1 MKRVLAVG
9 AICAPLLTFAAIRA
23 ITPVPQ
29 DSDPKSNWMK
39 RHQAKL
45 EAIAKGDV
53 GKVVFIGDTM
63 THLWERPFPMPEW
76 KQWFAEGKYK
86 ALNLGFSGDRTEHV
100 LWRLDHGELDG
111 YEAKAVVL
119 TIGTE
124 NAGRFPFEKE
134 PPEDTILAIRE
145 ILRKIAEKQPKAVTL
160 LLPIFPRGAG
170 PDDPV
175 RRRNDVVNKE
185 LRHFADGKKVVWLD
199 FTDQLLYAD
208 GTLPIELMPDLL
220 NFGGCNSNDFG
231 GGGFNIWASAI
242 IPWLDRI
249 LDRASDDAA
258 VLPNLYASRATPAMF
273 HNAQPRCAQPDTRF
287 HTYSGSR
294 GADWWG
300 RRLLEK
306 RNQIAD
312 SKGEF
317 DVVMMGDSITHF
329 WENHGGDVYTA
340 LTNRYRTLNLGYG
353 GDNTRHLVWRATN
366 GELEGYKAKAFVLMI
381 GTNNHWDKPPEIAAA
396 IRRVLDLIAA
406 KHPEAKTILLPI
418 FPRNLLFKNS
428 DGDLREHRRN
438 LEVNRLIAPFA
449 DGKRVIWC
457 DFNAKLS
464 DEKGLAKKGLFT
476 DGLHPNRAGYAIWF
490 EAMKPILREACGK

>member
-1 MKRVLAVG
+1 MKRLLAVC
-9 AICAPLLTFAAIRA
+9 AVCAPLLVPAAIRA
-23 ITPVPQ
+23 ITLVPQ
-29 DSDPKSNWMK
+29 DSDPKSDWMK
-39 RHQAKL
+39 RHETKL
-45 EAIAKGDV
+45 AAIAKGDV

-76 KQWFAEGKYK
+76 KRWFAEGKYK

-119 TIGTE
+119 MIGTE
-124 NAGRFPFEKE
+124 NAGRFSFDKE

-170 PDDPV
+170 PDDPI

-185 LRHFADGKKVVWLD
+185 LRHFADGKKVVWID
-199 FTDQLLYAD
+199 FTDQFLYPD
-208 GTLPIELMPDLL
+208 GTIPIELMPDRQF
-220 NFGGCNSNDFG
+220 FGGCNSNDFG
-231 GGGFNIWASAI
+231 AGGFNIWASAI

-249 LDRASDDAA
+249 LDRSPDDTA

-273 HNAQPRCAQPDTRF
+273 HNAQPCCAQPDTRF
-287 HTYSGSR
+287 HTYSASR
-294 GADWWG
+294 GGDWWG
-300 RRLLEK
+300 QRLLEK
-306 RNQIAD
+306 RNQIVD

-317 DVVMMGDSITHF
+317 DVVLLGDSITHF
-329 WENHGGDVYTA
+329 WESHGGDVYA
-340 LTNRYRTLNLGYG
+340 SLTNAYRTLNRGYG
-353 GDNTRHLVWRATN
+353 GDNTRHLIWRATN
-366 GELEGYKAKAFVLMI
+366 GEFEGYRAKAFVLMI
-381 GTNNHWDKPPEIAAA
+381 GTNNHWDKPAEIAAA
-396 IRRVLDLIAA
+396 IRRILDLIAT
-406 KHPEAKTILLPI
+406 KHPEAKTVLLPI

-428 DGDLREHRRN
+428 DADLREHRRN
-438 LEVNRLIAPFA
+438 LEVNGLIAPFA

-464 DEKGLAKKGLFT
+464 DEKGLAKKGLFF
-476 DGLHPNRAGYAIWF
+476 DGLHPNRNGYAIWYG
-490 EAMKPILREACGK
+490 EMNPILREACGK